1 MRAGGGMR
9 IFFVLFTGILLVL
22 HVPNKSHGGEP
33 KDQLKHSIDK
43 VLQILRDSE
52 LKKPDKRDRRRKEIV
67 MVVDERFDF
76 EEITRRSLATH
87 WKKRTPEEKR
97 EFVSLFHNLL
107 EKTYMKRI
115 EAYDDEEIIYTDE
128 ETENGYSSV
137 KIKIVSRKNADA
149 LIVFR
154 LHGQDDQWRVYDV
167 VIEGISMVKNY
178 RTQFGQVIRS
188 KSYDELVRKLQE
200 KKGGSP

>member
-1 MRAGGGMR
+1 MRV
-9 IFFVLFTGILLVL
+9 FFVLFFGILLLL
-22 HVPNKSHGGEP
+22 HLPDDSHGGEP
-33 KDQLKHSIDK
+33 KDQLKLSVDK
-43 VLQILRDSE
+43 VLHILRNSE
-52 LKKPDKRDRRRKEIV
+52 LKKPDNRDRRRQEIV

-87 WKKRTPEEKR
+87 WKKRTPEEKK

-115 EAYDDEEIIYTDE
+115 EAYDDEEIIYTGE

-149 LIVFR
+149 LIIFR
-154 LHGQDDQWRVYDV
+154 LHRKEAQWRVYDV

-188 KSYDELVRKLQE
+188 KPLWDKTWS
-200 KKGGSP
+200 